1 MQVTALLLV
10 ALFAPALPQGN
21 VSPEAGHPAPAQEE
35 SATATLVLTGGR
47 IVTVDGNDTEGEAM
61 AILGDRILEVGSIE
75 DIAEYIGDSTKVL
88 QLEGRLAIPGFI
100 EGHGHFFG
108 VGDAAM
114 QLDLRRAK
122 TWDDIVAQVAA
133 AAKELPK
140 GSLIRGRGW
149 HQEKWVKVPRG
160 AVDGLPH
167 HASLS
172 AVSPDHPVVL
182 VHASGHASFANAY
195 AMELSGI
202 DANTPDPE
210 GGEIV
215 RDASGAPLG
224 AFRETA
230 SGLLSPAR
238 MKARRPDPRRLA
250 QLAVLECLRKGVTS
264 FQDLGASFE
273 ELDVLRG
280 MADADALDVRMW
292 LALREPVKDL
302 KAKLPEAKITG
313 YADHHLTLGGIKR
326 SIDGALG
333 SHGAWLLE
341 PYADLATSS
350 GLNTAAIEDVKA
362 CAEVAATHGIQLC
375 VHAIGDRANREV
387 LNIFERAFGDDP
399 TRKGLRWRI
408 EHAQHL
414 HPDDVGRFAKLGVI
428 PAMQGIHC
436 TSDAPWVYRRL
447 GPDRAENGAYL
458 WRSLLDS
465 GAVVMNGTDAPVED
479 LDPIAS
485 FYASV
490 TRKLSDGTV
499 FFPEQAMT
507 RMEALRSYTLS
518 NAYGAFEEELKGSL
532 EPGKL
537 ADIVILS
544 KDILRCPDR
553 EIRDAK
559 VDVTIVGGEV
569 LYDRP

>member
-1 MQVTALLLV
+1 
-10 ALFAPALPQGN
+10 
-21 VSPEAGHPAPAQEE
+21 
-35 SATATLVLTGGR
+35 
-47 IVTVDGNDTEGEAM
+47 VDGNDTEGEAM

-399 TRKGLRWRI
+399 ARKGLRWRI